1 MDAKAD
7 RAVARARELF
17 DAGDVHGAVH
27 VLTEVTRAGGGF
39 ADAHNLLGLAYS
51 LVDRKDDALKELDHA
66 LKLNPRYVDAHLN
79 RAVLLNEMGRY
90 EDAAAAFAKAQD
102 LGKVDDT
109 GFSAPMASRLA
120 NLHAELAE
128 AYVEAGG
135 MDEAIR
141 QLESAVHLRPG
152 FTDLRYRLARLLL
165 DKGETA
171 RARAELEGIL
181 NERPESLDARASL
194 GMACYLAGDHGAARA
209 AWEQCRRQAPKDARI
224 GAYLSLLERV
234 GG

>member
-1 MDAKAD
+1 MDARPD
-7 RAVARARELF
+7 RQVARARELF

-27 VLTEVTRAGGGF
+27 VLTEVTAGGGGF

-51 LVDRKDDALKELDHA
+51 LLGRKDDALKELDCA
-66 LKLNPRYVDAHLN
+66 LQLNPRYVDAHLN
-79 RAVLLNEMGRY
+79 RAVLLNELGRY
-90 EDAAAAFAKAQD
+90 EDAEAAFGKAQE
-102 LGKVDDT
+102 LGRVDDT

-135 MDEAIR
+135 LDEAIR
-141 QLESAVHLRPG
+141 QLERAVHLRPA

-165 DKGETA
+165 DKGEVP
-171 RARAELEGIL
+171 RARAELESIL
-181 NERPESLDARASL
+181 KERPSVDARASL
-194 GMACYLAGDHGAARA
+194 GMACYLAGDHAAARA
-209 AWEQCRRQAPKDARI
+209 AWEECRREAPKDARI
-224 GAYLSLLERV
+224 SAYLSLLARV

>member
-1 MDAKAD
+1 MDARPD
-7 RAVARARELF
+7 RLVARAQELF

-27 VLTEVTRAGGGF
+27 VLTEVTAGGGGF
-39 ADAHNLLGLAYS
+39 ADAHHLLGLAYS
-51 LVDRKDDALKELDHA
+51 MLGRKDDALKELDRA
-66 LKLNPRYVDAHLN
+66 LELNPRYVDAHLN
-79 RAVLLNEMGRY
+79 RAVLLNDLGRY
-90 EDAAAAFAKAQD
+90 EEAAAAFGKAQD

-135 MDEAIR
+135 VDEAIR
-141 QLESAVHLRPG
+141 QLERAAHLRPG

-181 NERPESLDARASL
+181 QERPSLDARASL
-194 GMACYLAGDHGAARA
+194 GMACYLQGDRAAARA
-209 AWEQCRRQAPKDARI
+209 A
-224 GAYLSLLERV
+224 
-234 GG
+234 